1 MCKVVCMN
9 VGRLCV
15 CVRARACIC
24 AHVCSFQEMIKEW
37 NTHQVPWSLSRNIT
51 IISENTLLSGR
62 MYQLS
67 QCPILVS
74 VRVK

>member
-1 MCKVVCMN
+1 MWSGV
-9 VGRLCV
+9 CV
-15 CVRARACIC
+15 CVCVCVCTR
-24 AHVCSFQEMIKEW
+24 VCSIQEMIKEW

-51 IISENTLLSGR
+51 IIFENTLLSGH
-62 MYQLS
+62 MYQMS